1 MQDSVIPLA
10 ADQAHLWYIVAEK
23 ARSEALHADYLAL
36 LSSAER
42 DRYKRYH
49 FDKDRVLYLLTRVLI
64 RTTLSRYAD
73 LPPEAWEF
81 EENHYGKPHL
91 ASPPE
96 DAAGLSFNLT
106 NTQGLVALVI
116 ARNIPVGVDA
126 EYLNRPVK
134 VLSLADRFFS
144 PDEVIELRGHAPA
157 RQERRFLRY
166 WTLKESYIKA
176 RGKGLSIPLDSFSM
190 LLHPETIGITLH
202 SEPGSAD
209 EWQFE
214 QRVLPSQHLVAMAFH
229 RGAAADLTVTLHE
242 TLPLREPPP

>member
-1 MQDSVIPLA
+1 MEDSAIPLA
-10 ADQAHLWYIVAEK
+10 AGQAHLWYILAEK
-23 ARSEALHADYLAL
+23 ADGRELHAEYLTL
-36 LSSAER
+36 LSAAER
-42 DRYKRYH
+42 ERYERYH

-81 EENHYGKPHL
+81 EENHYGKPRL
-91 ASPPE
+91 ASPPT

-106 NTQGLVALVI
+106 NTQGLVALLI
-116 ARNIPVGVDA
+116 ARDIPVGVDA

-144 PDEVIELRGHAPA
+144 PDEVHDLRSQDPA

-190 LLHPETIGITLH
+190 ILHPDTIGVTLH
-202 SEPGSAD
+202 TEPGSAKD
-209 EWQFE
+209 WQFE
-214 QRVLPSQHLVAMAFH
+214 QRILPSQHLVAMAFH
-229 RGAAADLTVTLHE
+229 RGAAADFTLTLHE
-242 TLPLREPPP
+242 TLPLRQPPP